1 MEYPPPPPVPSDVDP
16 ATLAAYPLEELAGA
30 QQAELMAAI
39 KALGDGGDFP
49 EARVQEL
56 TQAHERAALPERDML
71 LKYTIPQLNII
82 GCGVF
87 GAGPGMAS
95 SDITGVLS
103 ASNKPDT
110 VDALITLHELR
121 LARDHARAQARF
133 EAASAAAAHY
143 QDELAA
149 YELPARGWG

>member
-30 QQAELMAAI
+30 QQAELRAAI

-56 TQAHERAALPERDML
+56 TQAHERAALPERAML

-95 SDITGVLS
+95 GDITGVRS

-110 VDALITLHELR
+110 VDALITLH
-121 LARDHARAQARF
+121 
-133 EAASAAAAHY
+133 
-143 QDELAA
+143 
-149 YELPARGWG
+149 

>member
-56 TQAHERAALPERDML
+56 TQAHERAALPERRRPGNDVSRRRRGCAL
-71 LKYTIPQLNII
+71 GPRGGPPHLSFCLWHYT
-82 GCGVF
+82 
-87 GAGPGMAS
+87 
-95 SDITGVLS
+95 LS
-103 ASNKPDT
+103 TFWS
-110 VDALITLHELR
+110 
-121 LARDHARAQARF
+121 
-133 EAASAAAAHY
+133 
-143 QDELAA
+143 
-149 YELPARGWG
+149 

>member
-16 ATLAAYPLEELAGA
+16 ATLAAFPLEYIAGE

-39 KALGDGGDFP
+39 KVLGDDGEFP

-71 LKYTIPQLNII
+71 LKYKISELHIV

-87 GAGPGMAS
+87 GAGGGLTS
-95 SDITGVLS
+95 KDIAGVLS
-103 ASNKPDT
+103 ASNKPAT
-110 VDALITLHELR
+110 VDALIALHELR
-121 LARDHARAQARF
+121 LAR
-133 EAASAAAAHY
+133 
-143 QDELAA
+143 
-149 YELPARGWG
+149 

>member
-16 ATLAAYPLEELAGA
+16 ATLAAHPLEELAGA

-56 TQAHERAALPERDML
+56 TQAHERAALPERDTCHML

-95 SDITGVLS
+95 GDITGVLS

-133 EAASAAAAHY
+133 EAASEAAAQY

-149 YELPARGWG
+149 YDGAA

>member
-82 GCGVF
+82 GWLCASHSALCSVRCSQIRPSSPSALPG
-87 GAGPGMAS
+87 GPPPQS
-95 SDITGVLS
+95 SS
-103 ASNKPDT
+103 A
-110 VDALITLHELR
+110 VAV
-121 LARDHARAQARF
+121 
-133 EAASAAAAHY
+133 AASPFSI
-143 QDELAA
+143 LSVWFF
-149 YELPARGWG
+149 LKR

>member
-1 MEYPPPPPVPSDVDP
+1 MEYPPSPPAPSDVDP
-16 ATLAAYPLEELAGA
+16 ATLAAFPLEYIAGE

-39 KALGDGGDFP
+39 KALGDSGDFP
-49 EARVQEL
+49 EARVEEL
-56 TQAHERAALPERDML
+56 TQAHERAALPEREML
-71 LKYTIPQLNII
+71 LKYTIPQLNLV

-87 GAGPGMAS
+87 GAGPGMTAG
-95 SDITGVLS
+95 DIAGVLS

-133 EAASAAAAHY
+133 EAASAAAAQY
-143 QDELAA
+143 WYSL
-149 YELPARGWG
+149 

>member
-16 ATLAAYPLEELAGA
+16 ATLAAFPLEYIAGE

-95 SDITGVLS
+95 RRSCS
-103 ASNKPDT
+103 PSRKA
-110 VDALITLHELR
+110 
-121 LARDHARAQARF
+121 
-133 EAASAAAAHY
+133 
-143 QDELAA
+143 
-149 YELPARGWG
+149 